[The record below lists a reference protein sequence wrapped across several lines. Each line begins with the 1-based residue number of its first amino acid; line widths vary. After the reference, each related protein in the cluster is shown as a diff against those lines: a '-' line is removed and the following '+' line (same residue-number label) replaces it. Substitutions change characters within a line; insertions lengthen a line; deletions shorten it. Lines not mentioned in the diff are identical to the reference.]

1 MENIHNTP
9 LVSVIIPVY
18 NAEKFIGQTI
28 TALLQQSYSNIE
40 LLIIDDASTDR
51 TVEAIEKYQARD
63 RRIKIYKHA
72 QNTGQVVSRNE
83 ALRTATGKYVA
94 INDHDDISL
103 PNRFR
108 DQVAYLE
115 SHPDI
120 FLVASIADRIDD
132 SGHVVDSVRPPLDHE
147 TIAQQLLQRN
157 IFIHSSV
164 MYRNDP
170 GNIFY
175 RPKMHFVDDY
185 DLLLRLLTQ
194 KKKFACLPQTLIQY
208 RSGANTQ
215 TLRNLGKVEMFAEKA
230 RQFYRERQENGQDT
244 YESFQSEAILALDPE
259 NTDNPTILRGE
270 IQSAFRLNRFSRVR
284 IMCRRFFKK
293 NGLFNKMLL
302 YYIASYFP
310 KFAISGL
317 RKRKGTKS

>member
-1 MENIHNTP
+1 MENVTKTP
-9 LVSVIIPVY
+9 LVSVIIPAY
-18 NAEKFIGQTI
+18 NAERFISQTI
-28 TALLQQSYSNIE
+28 SALVKQTYQNFE

-51 TVEAIEKYQARD
+51 TVAVIEKYQARD
-63 RRIKIYKHA
+63 RRIIVYKHS

-83 ALRTATGKYVA
+83 ALRSATGKYIA

-103 PNRFR
+103 PDRLH

-132 SGHVVDSVRPPLDHE
+132 SGHVVDSVRPPFDHE
-147 TIAQQLLQRN
+147 TIAKQLLQRN

-194 KKKFACLPQTLIQY
+194 KKKFVCLPQTLIQY

-230 RQFYRERQENGQDT
+230 RQFYHERQKGGQDT
-244 YESFQSEAILALDPE
+244 YESFQPQAILSLDPE

-270 IQSAFRLNRFSRVR
+270 IQAAFRLNRFPRVR
-284 IMCRRFFKK
+284 EFCRKYFRKK
-293 NGLFNKMLL
+293 GLMNKMLL

-310 KFAISGL
+310 IFAISGL
-317 RKRKGTKS
+317 RKRKG